1 VKHYF
6 LYSLIL
12 LSFSLIIPSLH
23 ASDSRYAI
31 SQLRSLY
38 PKASQ
43 EESTGRKFYEQMA
56 AYKGSEPVVLGY
68 KAVSE
73 ALMAKFVWSPY
84 QKIKHVRNSGKI
96 FQEALSQ
103 HPRHP
108 EVRFLRYTV
117 EYSVPR
123 YLKMSEHLA
132 EDRDLIADHLLRF
145 PESGVDPEGF
155 RLMSAF
161 MLKENHLSAAE
172 KAVIS
177 RKLAGRP

>member
-1 VKHYF
+1 MKNSF
-6 LYSLIL
+6 LISLIL
-12 LSFSLIIPSLH
+12 LNILLVIPHLH
-23 ASDSRYAI
+23 ATDSRYSI

-43 EESTGRKFYEQMA
+43 EEMIGRKFYEQMA
-56 AYKGSEPVVLGY
+56 AYKGTEPVVLGY

-96 FQEALSQ
+96 FQEALSEN
-103 HPRHP
+103 PRHP

-123 YLKMSEHLA
+123 YLKMSEHLTQ
-132 EDRDLIADHLLRF
+132 DREIIVDHLLRF

-161 MLKENHLSAAE
+161 MMKENHLSATE
-172 KAVIS
+172 KAIIS
-177 RKLAGRP
+177 RKLAGKP